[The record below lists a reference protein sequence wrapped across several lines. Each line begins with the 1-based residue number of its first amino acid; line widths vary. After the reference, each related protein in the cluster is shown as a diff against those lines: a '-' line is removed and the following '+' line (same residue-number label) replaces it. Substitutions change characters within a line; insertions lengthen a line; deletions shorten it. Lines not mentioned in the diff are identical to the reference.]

1 MRDPM
6 RNATWRQ
13 PVTLVGERV
22 QVRTPRPGDQ
32 AVLERLRAD
41 PEIDHY
47 MGVDPGTGLLWRQVF
62 LGENSGSLADLVIA
76 GLSGASG
83 DDSPIGLISLWDR
96 SIPHQAAELSIWI
109 GQGHRNG
116 GAGTEALRLAL
127 RHAFG
132 PMGLHKIY
140 LRVLEY
146 NARAIRTYQK
156 CGFKIEGTLRDEMR
170 VLGHWHNLIYMG
182 ALADDFA
189 PLDQSTTHW
198 TPVD

>member
-6 RNATWRQ
+6 RSVTWRQ
-13 PVTLVGERV
+13 PVSLVGERV
-22 QVRTPRPGDQ
+22 LVRTPRPGDQ

-76 GLSGASG
+76 ALSG
-83 DDSPIGLISLWDR
+83 DEPPIGLISLWDR

-132 PMGLHKIY
+132 PMGLHKLY

-170 VLGHWHNLIYMG
+170 VQERWHNLIYMG

-189 PLDQSTTHW
+189 PLDQSTSHW
-198 TPVD
+198 TPID

>member
-1 MRDPM
+1 MRS
-6 RNATWRQ
+6 ATWRQ
-13 PVTLVGERV
+13 PVSLAGERV
-22 QVRTPRPGDQ
+22 VVRTPRPGDQ

-76 GLSGASG
+76 VVGG
-83 DDSPIGLISLWDR
+83 DEAPIGLISLWDR

-132 PMGLHKIY
+132 PMALHKIY

-156 CGFKIEGTLRDEMR
+156 CGFRIEGTLRDEMR
-170 VLGHWHNLIYMG
+170 VQGRWHNLIYMG
-182 ALADDFA
+182 ALADDFTT
-189 PLDQSTTHW
+189 LDHSPTHW
-198 TPVD
+198 APTD

>member
-1 MRDPM
+1 MRGPM
-6 RNATWRQ
+6 RSVSWRQ
-13 PVTLVGERV
+13 PVSLAGERV
-22 QVRTPRPGDQ
+22 LVRTPRPGDQ

-76 GLSGASG
+76 IVGG
-83 DDSPIGLISLWDR
+83 DETPIGLISLWDR

-132 PMGLHKIY
+132 PMGLHKVY

-170 VLGHWHNLIYMG
+170 VQGRWHNLIYMG

-189 PLDQSTTHW
+189 TLDHSPTHW
-198 TPVD
+198 TPTD

>member
-1 MRDPM
+1 
-6 RNATWRQ
+6 
-13 PVTLVGERV
+13 
-22 QVRTPRPGDQ
+22 VRTPRPGDQ

-76 GLSGASG
+76 GS
-83 DDSPIGLISLWDR
+83 DEVPIGLISLWDR
-96 SIPHQAAELSIWI
+96 SIPHQAAELSIWV

-132 PMGLHKIY
+132 PIGLHKIY

-146 NARAIRTYQK
+146 NIRAIRTYQN

-170 VLGHWHNLIYMG
+170 VQGRWHNLIYMG
-182 ALADDFA
+182 VLAQDFA
-189 PLDQSTTHW
+189 AIDNTLHHW
-198 TPVD
+198 TASD

>member
-1 MRDPM
+1 MRSV
-6 RNATWRQ
+6 TWRQ
-13 PVTLVGERV
+13 PVSLVGERV
-22 QVRTPRPGDQ
+22 LVRTPRPGDQ

-62 LGENSGSLADLVIA
+62 LGENSGSLADLVISA
-76 GLSGASG
+76 VSG
-83 DDSPIGLISLWDR
+83 DEAPIGLISLWDR

-132 PMGLHKIY
+132 PMALHKVY

-146 NARAIRTYQK
+146 NARAIRTYEK
-156 CGFKIEGTLRDEMR
+156 CGFQIEGPLREEMKVQGR
-170 VLGHWHNLIYMG
+170 WHNLIYMG
-182 ALADDFA
+182 ALADDFTS
-189 PLDQSTTHW
+189 LDHSPTHW
-198 TPVD
+198 QSS

>member
-6 RNATWRQ
+6 RSVTWRQ
-13 PVTLVGERV
+13 PVSIVGERV
-22 QVRTPRPGDQ
+22 HVRTPRPGDQ

-62 LGENSGSLADLVIA
+62 LGDNSGSLADLVIA
-76 GLSGASG
+76 AVGG
-83 DDSPIGLISLWDR
+83 DESPIGLISLWDR

-132 PMGLHKIY
+132 PMGLHKVY

-146 NARAIRTYQK
+146 NARAIRTYEK

-170 VLGHWHNLIYMG
+170 VQGAWHNLIYMG
-182 ALADDFA
+182 ALVHDFT
-189 PLDQSTTHW
+189 PLDRSPDHWST
-198 TPVD
+198 PA